1 MKKII
6 PAIIALVFVFALCC
20 PALALVEPSE
30 SFYVTDT
37 AGVLSPKTE
46 NAIIEMN
53 GALEND
59 CKGAQLVIVFVNY
72 LEGTPS
78 DEYANQLFND
88 WGVGSSTENNGM
100 LMLAAVQEN
109 KGWLAVGSGISG
121 SFSND
126 VAGSYLDSYFWDYFD
141 IGNYNEAV
149 TSLSNALYDWFMDY
163 YGVNSGSGSSPASAA
178 NNAPPVPF
186 ESTDSSPV
194 HVYGYTGNPFG
205 FSDILITIVLIFV
218 IILVIAAFGGNRRR
232 YYRNYRSGAVF
243 PFFFGRRRGP
253 HVNPPPPPFNNFHNM
268 NRTPPP
274 PNNNHGG
281 GFGGS
286 NRGGGFG
293 GSSRGGGFGGGGSF
307 GGGAGRGGGGRSGG
321 GFGGG
326 GHSSGGGAGRR

>member
-20 PALALVEPSE
+20 PALALVEPGE

-53 GALEND
+53 GTLEND
-59 CKGAQLVIVFVNY
+59 CSGAQLVIVFVNY
-72 LEGTPS
+72 LEGMPS

-88 WGVGSSTENNGM
+88 WGVGSSSENNGM

-141 IGNYNEAV
+141 AGNYDEAV
-149 TSLSNALYDWFMDY
+149 TNLSNALYDWFMDY
-163 YGVNSGSGSSPASAA
+163 YGVRGSSANGSSAS
-178 NNAPPVPF
+178 VPY

-194 HVYGYTGNPFG
+194 NVYGYTDEPIG
-205 FSDILITIVLIFV
+205 FFDILITIVVIFI
-218 IILVIAAFGGNRRR
+218 IILVVGAFGGNRRR
-232 YYRNYRSGAVF
+232 YYRNYRSGAAF
-243 PFFFGRRRGP
+243 PFFGGRRGP
-253 HVNPPPPPFNNFHNM
+253 RVNPPPPPYNNFHNV
-268 NRTPPP
+268 NHNPPP
-274 PNNNHGG
+274 PNNNRGGGNFGG

-286 NRGGGFG
+286 GRGGFGG

-307 GGGAGRGGGGRSGG
+307 GGGSGRGGGGHSGG

>member
-6 PAIIALVFVFALCC
+6 PAVIALVFVFALCC

-100 LMLAAVQEN
+100 LMLAAVHEN
-109 KGWLAVGSGISG
+109 KGWLAVGSGIAG
-121 SFSND
+121 SFSNS
-126 VAGSYLDSYFWDYFD
+126 VASDYLNNYFWDDFD
-141 IGNYNEAV
+141 AGNYDEAV

-163 YGVNSGSGSSPASAA
+163 YGVSNSLANGSTVPNSA
-178 NNAPPVPF
+178 PSVPF

-194 HVYGYTGNPFG
+194 HIYGYTGNPFG
-205 FSDILITIVLIFV
+205 FYDIFITIVLVFV
-218 IILVIAAFGGNRRR
+218 IIFVVAAFGSNRRR

-253 HVNPPPPPFNNFHNM
+253 HVNPPPPPFFDNFHNM

-274 PNNNHGG
+274 PNNNRNS

-286 NRGGGFG
+286 NRGS
-293 GSSRGGGFGGGGSF
+293 SSRGGGFGGGGSF
-307 GGGAGRGGGGRSGG
+307 GGGAGRGGGGHSGG